1 MGTTTNRQDLSI
13 SQLAIDDR
21 PREKLLNKGISA
33 LSDAELIAIL
43 IGSGTPE
50 LNAVDL
56 SKLILASVNNNLNDL
71 AKLRIEDLMKFRG
84 IGEAKAINIVS
95 ALELG
100 RRKKESQFLKKEKI
114 NSSKDVYDIMKP
126 ILLDLSH
133 EEFWILLLN
142 RSNTVQKKV
151 QISNGGVSGT
161 YVDSKLIFKSAL
173 DQLASS
179 VILIHN
185 HPSGNLQPSMA
196 DKQLTKKIQQAGI
209 TLDLPIIDHIIFTDN
224 GYFSFSDEGLL

>member
-1 MGTTTNRQDLSI
+1 MESTTNRPDLSI

-21 PREKLLNKGISA
+21 PREKLLTKGISA

-56 SKLILASVNNNLNDL
+56 SKLILSSVGNNLNDL
-71 AKLRIEDLMKFRG
+71 AKLRIEDLTKFKG

-100 RRKKESQFLKKEKI
+100 RRKKDQQYPVKEKI
-114 NSSKDVYDIMKP
+114 SSSRDVYNIMKP
-126 ILLDLSH
+126 HLLDLNH
-133 EEFWILLLN
+133 EEFWVLLLN
-142 RSNTVQKKV
+142 RSNIVLKKV

-161 YVDSKLIFKSAL
+161 FVDAKLIFKSAL
-173 DQLASS
+173 DHLASS
-179 VILIHN
+179 VILVHN
-185 HPSGNLQPSMA
+185 HPSGNIQPSIA
-196 DKQLTKKIQQAGI
+196 DKNLTKKLQTAGKSMDIPI
-209 TLDLPIIDHIIFTDN
+209 TDHIIFTDN
-224 GYFSFSDEGLL
+224 GYLSFCDEDML